1 MELKTSDI
9 EILFVKQP
17 TEMYLVSELEM
28 AKSVMEQERT
38 CKKKV

>member
-17 TEMYLVSELEM
+17 TEMYLASELEM
-28 AKSVMEQERT
+28 VKCVM
-38 CKKKV
+38 